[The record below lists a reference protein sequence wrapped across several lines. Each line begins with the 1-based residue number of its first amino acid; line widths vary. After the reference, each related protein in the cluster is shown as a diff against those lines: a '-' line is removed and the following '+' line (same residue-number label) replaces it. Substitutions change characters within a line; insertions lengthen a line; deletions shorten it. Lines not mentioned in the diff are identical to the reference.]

1 MSTDPIWIPGAAG
14 SGFGSDHL
22 PVGRF
27 SRPGSVD
34 PRVGVRVGA
43 YALDLTG
50 VAHDGPHAELFAAGD
65 LTPLLATGTQ
75 RWRDVRDW
83 MRDLVTDRNRVADVA
98 PHLVALDSLEML
110 APIAVGDYVDFYA
123 SIDHASNVG
132 RMFRPDGEPL
142 TPNWRHLP
150 ISYHGRA
157 GTVVPSGTPVVRP
170 NGQYLD
176 AAGLPVYGPSRRLD
190 IEAELGFVV
199 GVGTELGETVAVE
212 AFDQHVFGVTGLND
226 WSARDIQ
233 SWEYTPLGPHL
244 GKSFA
249 TSISTWITPLAALER
264 ARVPLPTQT
273 PRPLP
278 HLDAVGMVGLDI
290 HVSVRINGEEI
301 SRPPY
306 RSMYWGPAQ
315 MLAHLTSNGASV
327 RPGDLFG
334 SGTISG
340 PSRDQRGS
348 LLELSWNGAEPWIG
362 NGRPRTFLEDGDEV
376 VLDYRAPGEFGELVL
391 GEVRGTIL
399 PALTGSHR

>member
-1 MSTDPIWIPGAAG
+1 VSTDPIWIPGAAG

-22 PVGRF
+22 PLGRF
-27 SRPGSVD
+27 RRRDSAD
-34 PRVGVRVGA
+34 ARVGVRLGD

-50 VAHDGPHAELFAAGD
+50 VAQGGPHAETFASGE
-65 LTPLLATGTQ
+65 LTTLLASGVPV
-75 RWRDVRDW
+75 WRQVREW
-83 MRDLVTDRNRVADVA
+83 IRELVTDRDHTAEVA
-98 PHLVALDSLEML
+98 PHLAAVDSLTML
-110 APIAVGDYVDFYA
+110 APITVGDYVDFYA

-176 AAGLPVYGPSRRLD
+176 GSGTPVYGPSRRLD

-212 AFDQHVFGVTGLND
+212 DFDRHVFGVSGLND

-249 TSISTWITPLAALER
+249 TSISTWITPLAALDH
-264 ARVPLPTQT
+264 ARVALPAQA

-278 HLDAVGMVGLDI
+278 HLDAAELFGLDI
-290 HVSVRINGEEI
+290 DVSIRINGEEL

-306 RSMYWGPAQ
+306 RSMYWSPAQ
-315 MLAHLTSNGASV
+315 MLAHLTSNGASL

-340 PSRDQRGS
+340 PARDQRGS

-362 NGRPRTFLEDGDEV
+362 HGGPRTFLEDGDEV
-376 VLDYRAPGEFGELVL
+376 VLGYRAPGEFGELSL
-391 GEVRGTIL
+391 GEVRATIL
-399 PALTGSHR
+399 PAPTGSRR